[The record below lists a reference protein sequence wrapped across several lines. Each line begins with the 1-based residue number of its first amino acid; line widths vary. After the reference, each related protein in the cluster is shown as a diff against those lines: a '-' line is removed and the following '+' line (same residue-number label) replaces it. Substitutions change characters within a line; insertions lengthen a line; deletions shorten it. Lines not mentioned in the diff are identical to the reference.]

1 MTFLSGK
8 NRVSHFLRM
17 SYAMIIQI
25 LLFICLNRALLR
37 HSLGVANLTTLF
49 FINLSGVQSIRLL
62 VIHFIII
69 LDA

>member
-37 HSLGVANLTTLF
+37 PSPGVANLTTLF
-49 FINLSGVQSIRLL
+49 FIHLSGVQSIRLL
-62 VIHFIII
+62 VIQFIII